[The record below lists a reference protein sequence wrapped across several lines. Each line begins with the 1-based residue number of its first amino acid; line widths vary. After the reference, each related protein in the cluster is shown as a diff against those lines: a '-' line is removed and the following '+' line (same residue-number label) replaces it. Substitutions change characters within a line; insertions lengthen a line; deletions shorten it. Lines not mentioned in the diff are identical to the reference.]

1 DFLIRSVEKSS
12 TSYLCSFVQRS
23 TEFSWITGDISMII
37 SRLDF
42 RDSAFSP
49 VWWIPLMIVWFLLLL
64 GTAVT
69 IGQLCSSRRDWV
81 YSRWDVQN
89 MLQMV
94 DNTPLV
100 SWTPSKPIPKM
111 PSIPSDLLDT
121 ISLDRAMF
129 RPETFKQL
137 QSTVRLY
144 HHYARLV
151 SLWHELWLANDRQGL
166 VSSSELLIDYIQ
178 THMGRDAGESLVA
191 EWSVHW

>member
-1 DFLIRSVEKSS
+1 
-12 TSYLCSFVQRS
+12 
-23 TEFSWITGDISMII
+23 MII

-42 RDSAFSP
+42 HDSAFSP

-89 MLQMV
+89 MLQLV

-100 SWTPSKPIPKM
+100 SWTPSKPIPEM
-111 PSIPSDLLDT
+111 PNIPPNLLET
-121 ISLDRAMF
+121 ITLDRAMF
-129 RPETFKQL
+129 RPETFQQL

-144 HHYARLV
+144 HHYAGLV

-166 VSSSELLIDYIQ
+166 VSSSELFIDYIQ
-178 THMGRDAGESLVA
+178 THMERDADEEEDDFIQHIESWYSNLQSARSGTPTV
-191 EWSVHW
+191 EQ